1 MCTETVVPTY
11 IESMPHKDRGKQL
24 QQYEIRISSNGDY
37 ATRQKSEVA
46 ISRVRVYDAPPG
58 TMNDMLEDI
67 RQAQK
72 PKTTRKKKLQ
82 VEPSKSVSS
91 VDLIFDENEQS
102 PSTSKTHTKTK
113 KRKRVE
119 EQTKTD
125 EDDNENSYESETEQ
139 DQDNLFEEL
148 DHENTKPAESFSSNH
163 TQVRKSDK
171 YYLGQVLGIDD
182 DPHCDKGVFR
192 VNFMRPNRK
201 MRNTFVFPVKADI
214 ADVEKEVQNTCV
226 SHHDHTP
233 LKQEPRNETTNES
246 TLQAASCIQLISESV
261 LPTINNANMPT
272 MPTSRNRILLPSLY
286 SL

>member
-1 MCTETVVPTY
+1 VAVFGPIKRSWRSVLAQWKKRNKGCVP
-11 IESMPHKDRGKQL
+11 KQL
-24 QQYEIRISSNGDY
+24 FPSLLNQCPTKIEANNCNNMKSRFR
-37 ATRQKSEVA
+37 ATGIMPLDRNQVLKRLPQAKQEPA
-46 ISRVRVYDAPPG
+46 LQDINHALTN

-91 VDLIFDENEQS
+91 VDLILDENEQS

-139 DQDNLFEEL
+139 DQDNLFEEV

-163 TQVRKSDK
+163 TQVKSSSK
-171 YYLGQVLGIDD
+171 NSQ
-182 DPHCDKGVFR
+182 F
-192 VNFMRPNRK
+192 
-201 MRNTFVFPVKADI
+201 
-214 ADVEKEVQNTCV
+214 
-226 SHHDHTP
+226 
-233 LKQEPRNETTNES
+233 
-246 TLQAASCIQLISESV
+246 
-261 LPTINNANMPT
+261 
-272 MPTSRNRILLPSLY
+272 
-286 SL
+286 